1 MMRSMIMMNEM
12 VNEQTLKLIAARV
25 LLAEKGNLELNER
38 NDSGMADKIIEII
51 KEETECYLNK

>member
-38 NDSGMADKIIEII
+38 DDSGMADKIIEII

>member
-12 VNEQTLKLIAARV
+12 VNKQTLKLIAARV
-25 LLAEKGNLELNER
+25 LLAEKGNLELSER
-38 NDSGMADKIIEII
+38 DDSGMADKIIEII